1 MNDFDRNYAA
11 ILEIVRP
18 EAGARFAFVKS
29 PELTQLRAY
38 AEANLE
44 RLVSLLLLP
53 ALAAQLGGHEQ
64 VLAHAA
70 ATQAGVDPKALY
82 CTAEQRQAVFDN
94 LGKLREKARKGEFHF
109 YYQCEGDREEAVIKW
124 YGNLLSESDPL
135 LQKGTDVVFAAAI
148 ILAYTLVESLS
159 DDLWVTA
166 VNVRPHSLAANVLRL
181 RANKADD
188 EQKPV
193 IELTELL
200 DFDFDLRQKM
210 GDLLKR
216 TKRVSLD
223 SIRAV
228 ERAYNE
234 AFWNPESPDKR
245 KPCVALG
252 AIFDEYRKEL
262 FAIEHIR
269 NILVHQGGKLD
280 EEFVKSMKGYE
291 GFGELT
297 AGAKLLLNGAGVA
310 RYVNCAL
317 NFSKALLSFV
327 DGWLVKYPK

>member
-1 MNDFDRNYAA
+1 MNDFDRNYSA

-18 EAGARFAFVKS
+18 EAGARFAGVAS

-64 VLAHAA
+64 VLAHVASA
-70 ATQAGVDPKALY
+70 QAGVDAGALY

-94 LGKLREKARKGEFHF
+94 LSQLREKARKGEFHF

-124 YGNLLSESDPL
+124 YSNVLSDADPL
-135 LQKGTDVVFAAAI
+135 LKKGTDVVFAAAI
-148 ILAYTLVESLS
+148 ILAYTLVESLT

-166 VNVRPHSLAANVLRL
+166 VNVRPHTLAANVLKIK
-181 RANKADD
+181 ASKADE
-188 EQKPV
+188 EQKPI

-200 DFDFDLRQKM
+200 DFDFDLRQRM
-210 GDLLKR
+210 GALLKR

-228 ERAYNE
+228 ERAYDD
-234 AFWNPESPDKR
+234 AFWNPDSPDKR

-252 AIFDEYRKEL
+252 AIFEEYRKEL
-262 FAIEHIR
+262 IALERIR
-269 NILVHQGGKLD
+269 NILVHQGGKID
-280 EEFVKSMKGYE
+280 EEFVKSMRGFE
-291 GFGELT
+291 GFGQFTE
-297 AGAKLLLNGAGVA
+297 GAKLLLSGAGVA